1 MTTKPTANQPVPH
14 SDAKFANLV
23 RIGATRQME
32 PTLSRNVTYI
42 VGLLMSVA
50 FSFSGTTS
58 SAQTPLGNITK
69 IASAYNHTCALTTAG
84 GVKCWGEN
92 SYAQLGDNSYTRRR
106 TPVDVSGLSAGVTAI
121 AAGGVHSCA
130 LTSSGG
136 VKCWGSNSSGQTGSG
151 TQFGG
156 ITPEDVAGLT
166 SNVIAIATQLDH
178 TCALTSGGGVKCWG
192 SNSRGQLGDN
202 STDNRFTPVDVFG
215 LTSGVS
221 AIATGGRHTC
231 ALTMSGGVKCW
242 GNNDSGQLGNN
253 TPGQSLTPTDVTG
266 LTSGAV
272 AIAASNFY
280 TCAITNVG
288 GAKCWGN
295 NGEGQLGDNSTT
307 PHSTPMDV
315 DGLTSGVNAISASPE
330 HVCALTSGGGVKCW
344 GRNFDGRLGDGT
356 FVQRFAPVDVTGLN
370 SGAIAIA
377 TGYEHSCAITAG
389 GGVKCWGNDEYN
401 QLGDNLIVRNRLPA
415 DTIGLSGTVSA
426 LVTGEAHTCALSN
439 GLVKCWGNN
448 STGQLGDG
456 TVYQRLT
463 PVDVAGLPTGI
474 AAIAASGSHTCALT
488 GGGAVKCWGFN
499 GYGQLGD
506 NSTTTRLSPVDVTGL
521 SAGVVAIAA
530 GARYTCALTDI
541 GSLKCWGATGSL
553 TPMDVQAL
561 STNVTK
567 IPSSFGTNTCVLT
580 RTGVRC
586 PTFSTNPGA
595 TQLSDVVNLP
605 ADIRAINSN
614 CALSSSGGVKCWKDP
629 NAYYQ
634 FYAADVPGL
643 ASGVIAIASGDPYCA
658 VTTGGGVKCWSTD
671 SIGGLLPAVE
681 IPGLTA
687 GAIAVSSGSAH
698 TCVVTNV
705 GGVKCRGTS
714 FSGEFGDGTA
724 QNRSYPTDVIVL
736 PPTFNSVLSRKSHI
750 SAGTFDLQVDSE
762 QLVTGPIT
770 VESRTIGAGHLI
782 VFQFSNVITSAGTV
796 TAMNGNGNSINI
808 ASVVPSGTEL
818 SVTMSGVVDNS
829 RVTITI
835 GGVNGTVSGTASIG
849 FLVGDTNNSRSVNS
863 SDISGVKA
871 RSGQTTDAT
880 NFKFDVNA
888 TGSINSSDISAVKA
902 RSGLVLP

>member
-1 MTTKPTANQPVPH
+1 
-14 SDAKFANLV
+14 
-23 RIGATRQME
+23 ME
-32 PTLSRNVTYI
+32 PTPSNQVVYSCVKSLRSLANKVALL
-42 VGLLMSVA
+42 VGLV
-50 FSFSGTTS
+50 FSFVSTAS

-106 TPVDVSGLSAGVTAI
+106 TPVDVSGLSAGVDAI
-121 AAGGVHSCA
+121 AVGGVHSCA

-156 ITPEDVAGLT
+156 ITPVDVAGLT
-166 SNVIAIATQLDH
+166 SNVTAIATQLDH
-178 TCALTSGGGVKCWG
+178 TCALTNSGGVKCWG

-202 STDNRFTPVDVFG
+202 STDIRRAPVDVFG

-221 AIATGGRHTC
+221 AITTGGQHTC
-231 ALTMSGGVKCW
+231 ALTVSGGVKCW
-242 GNNDSGQLGNN
+242 GNNASGQLGNN

-272 AIAASNFY
+272 AIAASNYY
-280 TCAITNVG
+280 TCAITNAG
-288 GAKCWGN
+288 GAKCWGVN
-295 NGEGQLGDNSTT
+295 SEGQLGDNSTAS
-307 PHSTPMDV
+307 HSAPMDV
-315 DGLTSGVNAISASPE
+315 VGLTSGASAISASPE
-330 HVCALTSGGGVKCW
+330 HVCALTSGGAVKCW

-401 QLGDNLIVRNRLPA
+401 QLGDNLIVRDRPPA
-415 DTIGLSGTVSA
+415 DAIGLSSPVSTI
-426 LVTGEAHTCALSN
+426 VTGDTHTCALSN

-448 STGQLGDG
+448 ATGQLGDG

-463 PVDVAGLPTGI
+463 PVDVTGLPTGI

-488 GGGAVKCWGFN
+488 SGGAVKCWGFN
-499 GYGQLGD
+499 YYGQLGD
-506 NSTTTRLSPVDVTGL
+506 NSTTTRLSPVDVAGL
-521 SAGVVAIAA
+521 STGVIAIAA
-530 GARYTCALTDI
+530 GTRNTCALTVV
-541 GSLKCWGATGSL
+541 GSLKCWGETGSL
-553 TPMDVQAL
+553 VPMDVQAL

-567 IPSSFGTNTCVLT
+567 LPSSFGTTICVLT
-580 RTGVRC
+580 SAGVKC
-586 PTFSTNPGA
+586 PTFTTYPGYP
-595 TQLSDVVNLP
+595 QLVDVLNLP
-605 ADIRAINSN
+605 TDVSAINSN
-614 CALSSSGGVKCWKDP
+614 CALIGSGGVKCWNNPD
-629 NAYYQ
+629 AYGQ
-634 FYAADVPGL
+634 FHAADVPGL
-643 ASGVIAIASGDPYCA
+643 SGVIAIASGDPYCA

-681 IPGLTA
+681 VPGLTA
-687 GAIAVSSGSAH
+687 GAIAISSGYAH

-714 FSGEFGDGTA
+714 FFGEFGDGTA
-724 QNRSYPTDVIVL
+724 RNRSYPTDVIVL
-736 PPTFNSVLSRKSHI
+736 PPTFNAALSRKSHT
-750 SAGTFDLQVDSE
+750 SAGIFDLPVDSE

-770 VESRTIGAGHLI
+770 VESRAIGTSHLI
-782 VFQFSNVITSAGTV
+782 VFQFSNVITVAGTV
-796 TAMNGNGNSINI
+796 TAMNGSGNPINVT
-808 ASVVPSGTEL
+808 SVVPSGSEL
-818 SVTMSGVVDNS
+818 LVTLSGVADNS
-829 RVTITI
+829 RATITLS
-835 GGVNGTVSGTASIG
+835 GVNSTINGSASIG

-863 SDISGVKA
+863 SDISSVKA
-871 RSGQTTDAT
+871 RSGQTTDAS

-888 TGSINSSDISAVKA
+888 SGAINSSDISAVKA